1 VDLNLETLKREILA
15 HLEASEFGVF
25 YGLTGALED
34 LPMVLW
40 DVERYPDY
48 RMFLDAARKSGA
60 KLVIFAAS
68 EFESSELDELEEH
81 VEVAGLTREE
91 QREYSGR
98 VRELRRHEGSI
109 CTLELAFECGSRL
122 YVYELQPDW
131 YDDFVNL
138 EEEIMSQFG
147 DAEDDSLGGF
157 YSKN

>member
-1 VDLNLETLKREILA
+1 MDLNLETLKREILS
-15 HLEASEFGVF
+15 HLETSDFAVF

-48 RMFLDAARKSGA
+48 RMFLEAARKSGA
-60 KLVIFAAS
+60 RLVIFAAS
-68 EFESSELDELEEH
+68 EFDPSELDELEEH
-81 VEVAGLTREE
+81 IEMAGLTREE

-98 VRELRRHEGSI
+98 VRELRMHEGSI